1 MSDPAD
7 SNTAQLQDFCQ
18 TIAQQAKDA
27 SQKLAHSDSRAK
39 DQWLRACA
47 ATFESRVDQI
57 LQANQEDYQSAQS
70 AGLSAANLDRLQLNR
85 QRVQGIASALRAIAD
100 LPDPVGEIIEG
111 YRRPSGIEV
120 RKVRVPIGVIFFIY
134 EARPNVTSD
143 AAAICVK
150 SGNAV
155 ILRCGKEAIRTS
167 SLMAGLMVEQLEAA
181 GLPRH
186 AIQMIETT
194 DRMVIDALLARPQ
207 EIDLAIPRGGEGL
220 IRRVCDLAKMPVLKH
235 FDGNC
240 HIYVDAS
247 ADLKMAADLVVNA
260 KCQRMGV
267 CNACES
273 LVIHRSILPSFL
285 PMLAGAMEPF
295 AIEIRGD
302 AEVCR
307 ILPKAI
313 PASEE
318 DWYREYLGP
327 CISIRTVDSIE
338 EAIAHINQYGSHHTD
353 AIVTACLAS
362 SRKFAQEVDSSA
374 VMINASTR
382 FNDGG
387 ELGLGAEIGIST
399 DKFHA
404 RGPCGLRELTT
415 TKFIV
420 TGQGHIRQ

>member
-7 SNTAQLQDFCQ
+7 SNSVQLQHFCQ
-18 TIAQQAKDA
+18 TIARQAKDA
-27 SQKLAHSDSRAK
+27 SRKLAHADSRAK

-47 ATFESRVDQI
+47 ATFELRIDQI

-85 QRVQGIASALRAIAD
+85 QRVMGIAGALRAIAD

-167 SLMAGLMVEQLEAA
+167 TLMAGLMVEQLEAT

-220 IRRVCDLAKMPVLKH
+220 IRKVCDLAKMPVLKH

-240 HIYVDAS
+240 HVYVDAS
-247 ADLKMAADLVVNA
+247 ANLKMAVDLIVNS

-273 LVIHRSILPSFL
+273 LVLHRSIAPDFL
-285 PMLAGAMEPF
+285 PLLSGALEPF
-295 AIEIRGD
+295 AIELRGD
-302 AEVCR
+302 EEVCS

-313 PASEE
+313 RASED

-327 CISIRTVDSIE
+327 CISIRTVASIE

-353 AIVTACLAS
+353 AIVTSCLAA
-362 SRKFAQEVDSSA
+362 SRKFAQEVDSAA

-399 DKFHA
+399 GKFHA
-404 RGPCGLRELTT
+404 RGPCGLKELTT

-420 TGQGHIRQ
+420 TGEGHIRQ

>member
-7 SNTAQLQDFCQ
+7 SNSSQLQDFCQ
-18 TIAQQAKDA
+18 TIARQAKEA
-27 SQKLAHSDSRAK
+27 SRKLALVDSRAK
-39 DQWLRACA
+39 DQWLKSCA
-47 ATFESRVDQI
+47 ASFESRVEQI
-57 LQANQEDYQSAQS
+57 LQVNQEDCQAAQS
-70 AGLSAANLDRLQLNR
+70 AGSSAANLDRLQLNR
-85 QRVQGIASALRAIAD
+85 QRLLGITGSLRAIAD

-167 SLMAGLMVEQLEAA
+167 SLLAGLMVEQLEPA

-186 AIQMIETT
+186 AIQMIETP
-194 DRMVIDALLARPQ
+194 DRTVIDALLARPQ

-240 HIYVDAS
+240 HVYVDAS
-247 ADLKMAADLVVNA
+247 ADLKMAVDLVVNA

-273 LVIHRSILPSFL
+273 LVIHRSMLPAFL
-285 PMLAGAMEPF
+285 PRMADALQPF

-307 ILPKAI
+307 VLPHAT
-313 PASEE
+313 PASED

-353 AIVTACLAS
+353 AIVTSCLAS
-362 SRKFAQEVDSSA
+362 SRKFSQEVDSSA

-404 RGPCGLRELTT
+404 RGPCGLKELTT

-420 TGQGHIRQ
+420 TGQGHTRQ

>member
-27 SQKLAHSDSRAK
+27 SQKLALSDSRAK

-47 ATFESRVDQI
+47 ATFETQVDEI

-85 QRVQGIASALRAIAD
+85 QRVLGIASALRAIAD

-167 SLMAGLMVEQLEAA
+167 SMMAGLMVEQLEAA

-186 AIQMIETT
+186 AIQMIETP
-194 DRMVIDALLARPQ
+194 DRTVIDTLLARPQ

-240 HIYVDAS
+240 HVYVDAS
-247 ADLKMAADLVVNA
+247 ADLKMAVDLVVNA

-273 LVIHRSILPSFL
+273 FLLFCRCWLAQWSHLRLRYAATRKSVAFCPKRSAPRRKTGIGS
-285 PMLAGAMEPF
+285 
-295 AIEIRGD
+295 IWD
-302 AEVCR
+302 
-307 ILPKAI
+307 
-313 PASEE
+313 PASVSAR
-318 DWYREYLGP
+318 W
-327 CISIRTVDSIE
+327 IRSKKR
-338 EAIAHINQYGSHHTD
+338 
-353 AIVTACLAS
+353 LP
-362 SRKFAQEVDSSA
+362 
-374 VMINASTR
+374 
-382 FNDGG
+382 
-387 ELGLGAEIGIST
+387 IST
-399 DKFHA
+399 
-404 RGPCGLRELTT
+404 TT
-415 TKFIV
+415 VHTTPMRLSLPAWRRLGNSLKKSIP
-420 TGQGHIRQ
+420 RPS